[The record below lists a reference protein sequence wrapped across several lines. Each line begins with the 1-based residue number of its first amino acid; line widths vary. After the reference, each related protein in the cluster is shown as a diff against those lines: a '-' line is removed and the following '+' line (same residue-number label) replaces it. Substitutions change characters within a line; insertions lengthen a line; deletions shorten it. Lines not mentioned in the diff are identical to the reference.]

1 MTTRSAQQDLL
12 PETDPNLI
20 IRASNAEKRKAK
32 LLAESEARI
41 ATVKANAEARKS
53 QGNPAAS
60 KPSPPPKTE
69 ASPPSSKAMST
80 PLPSSSKL
88 GETAKEGGKASTTDP
103 TAKTETISSTGPTT
117 LTYDNV
123 PLDQFMRFVMKTQHQ
138 SLLSAEADRV
148 AASERINVL
157 EQAVLKLSTAAGQPS
172 RTTTPGPGRVDLQ
185 KFRLSDGPVFRG
197 PFGEIEPFLKW
208 IRGIQIFFSTKEVT
222 HAEDKVRIV
231 GSLIEETNLLAF
243 YHNGS
248 ETYIGGTWKE
258 FKTALFDFALPPCWR
273 TDLKEQIQHL
283 QMLDSE
289 SFLAYS
295 TRARTLQSLHNF
307 DEAGITDLELAQF
320 VTFGTAGALRGKIDD
335 FELLERVP
343 FVYATF
349 EKKASGYH
357 KNLKVHQATKDLPVP
372 PIGHVQQTKHLTKD
386 KFIWRIH
393 AYLDSQGLCHFCK
406 KACGSDPGTCP
417 GPLDRSIVPIP
428 PSFVAPPKPLDYK
441 RPKPRNGSQS
451 QAGKPTHPP
460 AGRPPTKV
468 AAVAALAEDEMY
480 AALDEAAVSA
490 IQVLDDELE
499 IARTEKTLE
508 AAINKEA
515 RVAAVQVSEEN
526 FFPELDRAAVD
537 ALEELDQHLA
547 TLRGNGSGEIL
558 ADEARL
564 LANSPPLPEL

>member
-1 MTTRSAQQDLL
+1 MTTQSAQQDLL

-20 IRASNAEKRKAK
+20 IRASNAEKWKAK
-32 LLAESEARI
+32 LIAEREARI
-41 ATVKANAEARKS
+41 ATAKANAEACKS
-53 QGNPAAS
+53 QGNPASS

-69 ASPPSSKAMST
+69 SSPPSSKAMST

-88 GETAKEGGKASTTDP
+88 GETAKEGGKASTTNP

-117 LTYDNV
+117 LTYNNV
-123 PLDQFMRFVMKTQHQ
+123 PLDQFMRFVMKNQHQ
-138 SLLSAEADRV
+138 SLLSAEADCV
-148 AASERINVL
+148 AASEQINIL
-157 EQAVLKLSTAAGQPS
+157 EQAVLKMSTAAGQLS
-172 RTTTPGPGRVDLQ
+172 QATTPGPGRVDLQ

-197 PFGEIEPFLKW
+197 PFGKIKPFLKW

-243 YHNGS
+243 YHNGL

-258 FKTALFDFALPPCWR
+258 FKTALFDFALPPRWR
-273 TDLKEQIQHL
+273 TNLKEQIQHL

-295 TRARTLQSLHNF
+295 TRARTLQ
-307 DEAGITDLELAQF
+307 T
-320 VTFGTAGALRGKIDD
+320 GALRGKIDD
-335 FELLERVP
+335 FKLLERVS

-406 KACGSDPGTCP
+406 KACGSNPGTCP

-468 AAVAALAEDEMY
+468 AAVAALAEDKMY
-480 AALDEAAVSA
+480 AALDKAAVSA

-499 IARTEKTLE
+499 LARTEKTLE